1 MEELRQVYFDL
12 GYRAVAFVDDNFT
25 LSPARAESICDKIE
39 REKMKIKWWCFSRAD
54 TIVKHEPLVEKMAR
68 AGLRMVYLGFES
80 AEESILQDY
89 GKNLTAEESKKAVEI
104 LRKYGVQSWGSFILG
119 NVRETK
125 ETIKKTVEFAK
136 QINPDIVQF
145 SILTPF
151 PGTETYEKYQK
162 EGRIINRDWK
172 AFDGAHSV
180 LQLDFLNPQELS
192 RLAIRAYLEFYKRW
206 SYLPQAFS
214 FIKKFL
220 VINLP
225 PISRR
230 KEAWYQKER
239 LKNANSPI
247 PSY

>member
-1 MEELRQVYFDL
+1 
-12 GYRAVAFVDDNFT
+12 
-25 LSPARAESICDKIE
+25 
-39 REKMKIKWWCFSRAD
+39 MKIKWWCFSRAD
-54 TIVKHEPLVEKMAR
+54 TIVKHESLVEKMAK

-89 GKNLTAEESKKAVEI
+89 GKNLTAEVSKKAVEI
-104 LRKYGVQSWGSFILG
+104 LRKHGVKSWGSFILG

-136 QINPDIVQF
+136 KINPDIVQF

-162 EGRIINRDWK
+162 EGRIISQNWK
-172 AFDGAHSV
+172 AFDGAHPV
-180 LQLDFLNPQELS
+180 LQLDFLNPQELH
-192 RLAIRAYLEFYKRW
+192 RLLIRAYLEFYERW

-214 FIKKFL
+214 FVKKFL

-225 PISRR
+225 PISRF
-230 KEAWYQKER
+230 KEVQYWKER
-239 LKNANSPI
+239 LKNANSPLT
-247 PSY
+247 SS